1 MSSKL
6 NMFITQA
13 AWDEG
18 VENLDSVRRENKNL
32 AEEIKVGKVLFIRL
46 FKTVMKLSQVGKKF
60 TRKESLLPFCNKGIK
75 VAKTKLFS
83 HILKVFVGNFL
94 KHTINKSIILGILC
108 RHTFKISAKQV
119 LYSFIILQTLRQRC
133 PKNQIF

>member
-32 AEEIKVGKVLFIRL
+32 AEEIKVSKV
-46 FKTVMKLSQVGKKF
+46 VM
-60 TRKESLLPFCNKGIK
+60 
-75 VAKTKLFS
+75 
-83 HILKVFVGNFL
+83 
-94 KHTINKSIILGILC
+94 
-108 RHTFKISAKQV
+108 
-119 LYSFIILQTLRQRC
+119 
-133 PKNQIF
+133 